1 MESKKLKGGM
11 RSCWCGCEM
20 ESTAW
25 RRLPEELSWSVLSFG
40 QAVLSPWRR
49 GCGLWQSRTSWC
61 EVDGV

>member
-1 MESKKLKGGM
+1 
-11 RSCWCGCEM
+11 M
-20 ESTAW
+20 ESTVW

-61 EVDGV
+61 EADGV